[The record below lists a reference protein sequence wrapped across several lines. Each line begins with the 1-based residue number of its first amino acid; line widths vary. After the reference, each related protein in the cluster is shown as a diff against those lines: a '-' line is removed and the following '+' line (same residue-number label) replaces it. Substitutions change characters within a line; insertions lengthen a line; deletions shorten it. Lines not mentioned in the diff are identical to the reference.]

1 MLRLG
6 YDCLLLRFGLHQRVF
21 NHLLELMVFD
31 WNCKPL
37 VRGGHSRNVLEK
49 LLLFVLVQL
58 QSRFSF
64 KF

>member
-6 YDCLLLRFGLHQRVF
+6 YDGLLLRLGLHQRVL
-21 NHLLELMVFD
+21 NHLLKLMVFD
-31 WNCKPL
+31 WHSKPL
-37 VRGGHSRNVLEK
+37 VRGRHSRNVLEK

-58 QSRFSF
+58 QSRLSF